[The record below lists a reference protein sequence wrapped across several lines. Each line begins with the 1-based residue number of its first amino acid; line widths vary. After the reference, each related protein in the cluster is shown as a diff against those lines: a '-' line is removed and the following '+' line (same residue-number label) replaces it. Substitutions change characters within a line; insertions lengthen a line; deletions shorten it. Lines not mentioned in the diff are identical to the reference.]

1 MERKIDGSERVKVA
15 TKEILIVLVIV
26 FAGLLAYSFYKQQKT
41 DLVIKVEISCRY
53 TGVYS

>member
-1 MERKIDGSERVKVA
+1 LERKIDGSERVKVA